1 MWLVLSCGSKNNLI
15 LQSLFSHFYEC
26 CILFF
31 FPTVQARCS
40 FFLQNN
46 NTSFEWSA
54 FFEAQRVEAF
64 SISLAISNQLLE
76 ALACVINFAA
86 NMGQLKHIPIQRSH
100 LLSIPLGR
108 KGNEM
113 CLLCSAEAREWS
125 RSWKKTPE
133 FLAGKKTSF
142 KRKPWENLTP
152 RSLPAFFSKSLF
164 SSRLWVQPCLLLA
177 VVDQGFPFCCL
188 ISVWKAGWEWK
199 KPISNGGVLWW
210 VRVYSPRRSTASCV
224 SQTHSCSSL
233 FSGVSRAACRVHG
246 MIVSL
251 IKSEALVIFSAV
263 VQAVKVTR
271 LYPCT
276 WCYGRLNVVFLN

>member
-46 NTSFEWSA
+46 NTSFKWSA

-64 SISLAISNQLLE
+64 SISLAVSNQLLE

-125 RSWKKTPE
+125 SSWKKPWILSRKE
-133 FLAGKKTSF
+133 NLFQKKTLRKFNPQITACIFLQESF
-142 KRKPWENLTP
+142 LKQALSPALPPACSGWP
-152 RSLPAFFSKSLF
+152 RLSFLLPHQCLE
-164 SSRLWVQPCLLLA
+164 SRLRM
-177 VVDQGFPFCCL
+177 
-188 ISVWKAGWEWK
+188 KE
-199 KPISNGGVLWW
+199 
-210 VRVYSPRRSTASCV
+210 
-224 SQTHSCSSL
+224 TH
-233 FSGVSRAACRVHG
+233 
-246 MIVSL
+246 
-251 IKSEALVIFSAV
+251 
-263 VQAVKVTR
+263 
-271 LYPCT
+271 
-276 WCYGRLNVVFLN
+276 